1 MEESETGLE
10 GAVGGLSSM
19 NEPRSTEDTTV
30 GDPALPAAE
39 SSAVP
44 TEAPAELPAEGCSP
58 MDSSEVAGALSPP
71 AAVASTPNAG
81 NVSGDD
87 IESDPGVS
95 LKKRKRK
102 ASKQHDSDQMK
113 VSESKG

>member
-1 MEESETGLE
+1 MEELGAGLE
-10 GAVGGLSSM
+10 ESVGGSSST
-19 NEPRSTEDTTV
+19 NDPRSKDDTTIE
-30 GDPALPAAE
+30 DPGVPAAE
-39 SSAVP
+39 SSAASAEV
-44 TEAPAELPAEGCSP
+44 PAEVPGEGGSP
-58 MDSSEVAGALSPP
+58 MDSSEVAPALSPP

-102 ASKQHDSDQMK
+102 ASKQHDSDQIK